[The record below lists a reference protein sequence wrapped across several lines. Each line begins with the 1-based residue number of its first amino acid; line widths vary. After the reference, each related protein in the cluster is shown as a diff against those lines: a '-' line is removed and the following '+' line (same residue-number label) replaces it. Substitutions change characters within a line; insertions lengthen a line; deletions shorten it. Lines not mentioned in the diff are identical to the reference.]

1 MIRTPLATGAMTIGL
16 LGGSFNPPHLGHV
29 HISLVALKRLRLD
42 RLWWLVSPG
51 NPLKSHAGLRP
62 LKERL
67 SRSHALAR
75 HPRIDIT
82 AFEAGLP
89 TPYSS
94 EALAALRRRY
104 PRTQFVWVIGADIL
118 VNFHLWRNWEQI
130 FSTVPIAVIDRPGYR
145 FRAMAS
151 KAAQKYSH
159 FRIEETDASGIGM
172 LKPPVWTIITAP
184 HSPLSSTEIR
194 ENWRNPLMQSDHSGN
209 WNN

>member
-29 HISLVALKRLRLD
+29 HISMVALKRLRLD

-51 NPLKSHAGLRP
+51 NPLKSHAGLKP

-67 SRSHALAR
+67 SRSHALVR

-82 AFEAGLP
+82 AFEASLP
-89 TPYSS
+89 VPYSCD
-94 EALAALRRRY
+94 ALAALRRRY
-104 PRTQFVWVIGADIL
+104 PQTQFVWVIGADIL

-130 FSTVPIAVIDRPGYR
+130 FSMVPVAVIDRPGYR

-151 KAAQKYSH
+151 KAAQKYRR
-159 FRIEETDASGIGM
+159 FRIEETDTSGFGM

-184 HSPLSSTEIR
+184 LSSLSSTEIR
-194 ENWRNPLMQSDHSGN
+194 ENGLNPLMQSDHSGN